1 VIRGGLTPKH
11 VDVVE
16 LLRVLTFA
24 DGPMDLVAPRGDG
37 TERVYATPASEF
49 CLSRIELRRSDF
61 RADER
66 HGPDILLCT
75 EGIVNVA
82 ARGASLSL
90 EKGTSV
96 FVPAR
101 DGSYE
106 ARGEGTLFRATVGL
120 V

>member
-1 VIRGGLTPKH
+1 
-11 VDVVE
+11 
-16 LLRVLTFA
+16 
-24 DGPMDLVAPRGDG
+24 MDLVAPRSDG
-37 TERVYATPASEF
+37 TERVYETPASEF

-66 HGPDILLCT
+66 NGPDILLCT
-75 EGIVNVA
+75 EGDVNVA

-90 EKGTSV
+90 GKGTSV

-101 DGSYE
+101 EGAYE